1 MPFLLVLSYVLRLI
15 LASFNFLSFD
25 FVELGIQYA
34 TNLTIAR
41 SQNAIIARLKRL
53 MTFELRQVLLRVLA

>member
-1 MPFLLVLSYVLRLI
+1 MPFFIGAKYVLSLI
-15 LASFNFLSFD
+15 LASFN

-41 SQNAIIARLKRL
+41 PQNAIIARLKRL

>member
-1 MPFLLVLSYVLRLI
+1 MPRVCLFLLVLSYVLRLI
-15 LASFNFLSFD
+15 FVSFD
-25 FVELGIQYA
+25 FGELGIQYA

-41 SQNAIIARLKRL
+41 PQNAIIARLKRL

>member
-1 MPFLLVLSYVLRLI
+1 MLSYVLRLI
-15 LASFNFLSFD
+15 LVRFVFLGFN

-34 TNLTIAR
+34 TNRTIAR
-41 SQNAIIARLKRL
+41 PQNAIIARLKRL

>member
-1 MPFLLVLSYVLRLI
+1 MPFFIGAKYVLRLI
-15 LASFNFLSFD
+15 LVRFNFLSFG

-41 SQNAIIARLKRL
+41 PQNAIIARLKRL